1 MLHKPDD
8 KSVQARCYM
17 HEDGQNHDEHVDH
30 INLSV
35 PNVAPVPCPEDDGTS
50 TVPKRKLAPKVLR
63 IPPRRVALCGG
74 GIRGV
79 AHVGVMKSMRDAGL
93 LSYVKEVIGI
103 SAGSLFALLWVLDY
117 TVEQIETLSLDFD
130 FTLLRS
136 ITPDTVFAFPVRYG
150 LDEGIGI
157 DKLITSIL
165 RQKGFPPDVT
175 FQTLLKKHPI
185 HLRCFATEVQSCTVR
200 EFGSV
205 QTPNI
210 SVKFAIRASMALP
223 FFYTPLEESGT
234 GNLLVDGGIMCN
246 LPLVFMKEEE
256 VRDTICVFFSRWH
269 TTKSHPIH
277 NIMDMVNGV
286 FDSVVILKS
295 QPYMKKYIDNI
306 IIIPT
311 NEFHALNFEETKT
324 QRASLIE
331 MAYERANEFFF
342 KGTRRPLRRFSAH

>member
-1 MLHKPDD
+1 MLNTPDD
-8 KSVQARCYM
+8 KSVQAMCYT
-17 HEDGQNHDEHVDH
+17 HEGGQNPDEHVGH

-35 PNVAPVPCPEDDGTS
+35 PNEAPAPCPEDDGTS
-50 TVPKRKLAPKVLR
+50 TLPKRKLASKLLR

-79 AHVGVMKSMRDAGL
+79 AHVGVMKSIRDAGL
-93 LSYVKEVIGI
+93 LPYVKEVIGI
-103 SAGSLFALLWVLDY
+103 SAGSLFALLWILEY

-136 ITPDTVFAFPVRYG
+136 ITPETVFSFPVRYG
-150 LDEGIGI
+150 LDEGLGV

-165 RQKGFPPDVT
+165 KQKGFPPDVT
-175 FQTLLKKHPI
+175 FQTVLKKYPT

-200 EFGSV
+200 EFGTMV
-205 QTPNI
+205 TPNV

-223 FFYTPLEESGT
+223 FFYTPLEEPGT
-234 GNLLVDGGIMCN
+234 GKLLVDGGILCN

-256 VRDTICVFFSRWH
+256 VQDTICVFFSRWH

-277 NIMDMVNGV
+277 NIMDMVNGI

-295 QPYMKKYIDNI
+295 QPYIKKYIDNI

-311 NEFHALNFEETKT
+311 NEFHALNFEETKD
-324 QRASLIE
+324 QRTNLIKL
-331 MAYERANEFFF
+331 AYERANQFFYR
-342 KGTRRPLRRFSAH
+342 GSRRPARRFSAH